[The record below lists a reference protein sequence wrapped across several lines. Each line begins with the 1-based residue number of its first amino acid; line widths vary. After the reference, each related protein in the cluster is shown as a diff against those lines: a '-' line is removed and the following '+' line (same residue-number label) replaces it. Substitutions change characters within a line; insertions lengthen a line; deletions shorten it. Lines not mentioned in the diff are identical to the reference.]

1 MQFETKKCDEVLA
14 AAALLF
20 RAKGFHATTMQDIA
34 ERTNIQKPS
43 LYHHFA
49 SKEDLVLAVMEK
61 VQSHF
66 DRHVFSYA
74 YDRALSPEHR
84 LINMNKAVAKFFS
97 KGNTGCV
104 FINLAIETLDS
115 IPAFLPPVQNYFRSC
130 TKAYYAIFAEVYQE
144 EDAITIADDFTS
156 DLQGA
161 LIMTRVTG
169 NTVPLQRL
177 SARLLKTL
185 RAAKRNEDTNQ
196 QQEPAETQPRE
207 AASGA

>member
-20 RAKGFHATTMQDIA
+20 RAKGYHATTMQDIA
-34 ERTNIQKPS
+34 DRTNIQKPS
-43 LYHHFA
+43 IYHHFA
-49 SKEDLVLAVMEK
+49 SKEDLVIAVMEK
-61 VQSHF
+61 VQAHF
-66 DRHVFSYA
+66 DRYVFAYA
-74 YDRALSPEHR
+74 YDQAFSVEDRLS
-84 LINMNKAVAKFFS
+84 NMNKAVAKFFS

-104 FINLAIETLDS
+104 FINLAIETLDT
-115 IPAFLPPVQNYFRSC
+115 IPAFLHPVQHYFGSC
-130 TKAYYAIFAEVYQE
+130 RKAYYAIFSEVYSA
-144 EDAITIADDFTS
+144 EDAATIADDFTS

-185 RAAKRNEDTNQ
+185 RAAKTCDQGSHHHDT
-196 QQEPAETQPRE
+196 
-207 AASGA
+207 AAVKARGTSSRV

>member
-20 RAKGFHATTMQDIA
+20 RAKGYHATTMQDIA
-34 ERTNIQKPS
+34 DRTKIQKPS

-49 SKEDLVLAVMEK
+49 SKEDLVIAVMEK
-61 VQSHF
+61 VQTHF
-66 DRHVFSYA
+66 DRYVFSYA
-74 YDRALSPEHR
+74 YDQALSPEDR
-84 LINMNKAVAKFFS
+84 LINMSKAVSKFFS

-115 IPAFLPPVQNYFRSC
+115 IPAFLHPVQHYFLSC
-130 TKAYYAIFAEVYQE
+130 TKAYYAIFAEVYNK

-169 NTVPLQRL
+169 NTAPLQRL
-177 SARLLKTL
+177 SERLLKTL
-185 RAAKRNEDTNQ
+185 RAGKNDQGSRHNSPAKQARQ
-196 QQEPAETQPRE
+196 S
-207 AASGA
+207 ASRA